1 MVFCFSLMYASLYCT
16 GLNNNEIFM
25 HIRYSL
31 ITVII
36 LRTVSCS
43 CQFQYPGNEEDRE
56 LQKPKI

>member
-16 GLNNNEIFM
+16 GLNNNGIFM
-25 HIRYSL
+25 PISYSF

-36 LRTVSCS
+36 LRTANCS
-43 CQFQYPGNEEDRE
+43 CQFQYPGDEGDRE